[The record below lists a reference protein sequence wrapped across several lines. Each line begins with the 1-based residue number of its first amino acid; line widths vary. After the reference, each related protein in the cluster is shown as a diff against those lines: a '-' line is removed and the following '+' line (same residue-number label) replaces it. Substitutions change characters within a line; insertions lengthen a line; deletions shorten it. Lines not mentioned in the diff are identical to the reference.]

1 MGTEGRP
8 KDSAVELAALWE
20 EPYRHE
26 FIQAVRILHALANG
40 RAAVGHDSL
49 PGQEIVRFSV
59 HRDLGFPASQIHDLS
74 PHPPHRASADMPPL
88 MSVAFIG
95 LVGPS
100 GVLPTYYSE
109 LVVEESGADGDQGPL
124 AAFLDMFHHRLI
136 SLFYR
141 AWERNHPQLS
151 PNHEVRASFQAYLLA
166 LCGECRVSP
175 SGPHQEE
182 SLRLIRH
189 AGLWSQKRRTAEG
202 LRILVFD
209 RLNQEQTMAKE
220 SDAPIQIEVISFVP
234 RWTAVDDDRRLT
246 LREHGAANVIGDGAV
261 LGGRARDWQ
270 GQFRLRIGPLLA
282 RQFDLLQPLTSSREK
297 VPVPTLFHGIVEL
310 TRRYVGPEFSFEL
323 NLVIRAEEIPQT
335 RLLDR
340 DRQPSRLGRT
350 WLITRTPKDDGEC
363 IFRASNR
370 RAGP

>member
-1 MGTEGRP
+1 
-8 KDSAVELAALWE
+8 
-20 EPYRHE
+20 
-26 FIQAVRILHALANG
+26 
-40 RAAVGHDSL
+40 
-49 PGQEIVRFSV
+49 
-59 HRDLGFPASQIHDLS
+59 
-74 PHPPHRASADMPPL
+74 
-88 MSVAFIG
+88 
-95 LVGPS
+95 
-100 GVLPTYYSE
+100 
-109 LVVEESGADGDQGPL
+109 
-124 AAFLDMFHHRLI
+124 
-136 SLFYR
+136 
-141 AWERNHPQLS
+141 
-151 PNHEVRASFQAYLLA
+151 
-166 LCGECRVSP
+166 
-175 SGPHQEE
+175 
-182 SLRLIRH
+182 
-189 AGLWSQKRRTAEG
+189 
-202 LRILVFD
+202 LVFD